1 MRINRK
7 ALNNLT
13 PIGNMTHLENRAD
26 IRGQFT

>member
-13 PIGNMTHLENRAD
+13 LIGHWTHLENRAD